1 MSEKIQLQVEGMSC
15 GHCVKAVENG
25 VGEIN
30 GVDSVN
36 VTLDQGL
43 VEVQFDASTTNVD
56 AIKEV
61 IEEEGYTVK

>member
-43 VEVQFDASTTNVD
+43 VEVQFDASATNVN

>member
-43 VEVQFDASTTNVD
+43 VEVQFDASATNVD

>member
-1 MSEKIQLQVEGMSC
+1 MAEQIQLQVEGMSC

-43 VEVQFDASTTNVD
+43 VEVQFDASATNVD